1 MNEQMVFYNNVLY
14 IEKRNYE
21 LKSLLY
27 ETLYCFEDVS
37 IPNAPQKYFNPN
49 YSFYIYSTLCVL
61 GDFYYRPWSVYNFD
75 GKTLSNVFLS
85 QVITQYSNYI
95 NNPQISSIDYQVFLD
110 SFTISTDHNMY
121 FSFTFEN
128 NGRPTRQYLQI
139 NDHVI
144 NVLKMALSSHPE
156 MKRIIIENIKLTQN
170 KLYNTRFN
178 HFIYIL
184 NEIKKFKLTISP
196 KSNIYVNCAVKANGF
211 FNIYQMNDNK
221 PTAKQEFENFGVI
234 NYFFELSIPNSPDLI
249 PCIRMYMKEPIKEL
263 KPDYDKI
270 SHLLHWLTMGDTNTF
285 DRLALDFVHR
295 IMQPGYQSRNTIVS
309 GDIVKLYMWDHLN
322 ILMLE
327 HINFCSR
334 GSYIFANKSYSD
346 INVSNYMNQI
356 DIPIDHKHIPVNSN
370 LFDHYY
376 YFCNPNESPSELDKG
391 NKHIHIN
398 FEFGEKNF
406 NLYWLKRDDYI
417 WLAEIFFMHGWH
429 IINNSTK
436 TRKSKE
442 RNITIEFIKTFL
454 QKEGKYHN
462 DNHSIRL
469 PLALVYEL
477 YCAYFNIEKNNPRA
491 TPVTNIELHKIASE
505 KLHIEYGNMK
515 ITKEDVEY
523 VTEVIKPMMQ
533 KYKIQFEDNWI
544 TEENGK
550 SKTSWALICTVK
562 NDFWEYLEK
571 SRLSY
576 DLNSTEYEAFDRYVY
591 NLYTEYKETLVYMPI
606 PEETEKWVPI
616 GQRFI
621 NPENI

>member
-1 MNEQMVFYNNVLY
+1 MQNQNYKLANLLFDALYRTENQNTSAIPSQNFY
-14 IEKRNYE
+14 
-21 LKSLLY
+21 
-27 ETLYCFEDVS
+27 
-37 IPNAPQKYFNPN
+37 PNF
-49 YSFYIYSTLCVL
+49 SCLIHSTFCVL
-61 GDFYYRPWSVYNFD
+61 ADFYYKKCSPYSPD
-75 GKTLSNVFLS
+75 EQTLNETFVTEVLTRY
-85 QVITQYSNYI
+85 QNYL
-95 NNPQISSIDYQVFLD
+95 NNPETSSIPSYFLLK
-110 SFTISTDHNMY
+110 SFTIATDNNLY
-121 FSFTFEN
+121 FDHTFIFN
-128 NGRPTRQYLQI
+128 NFQPAKPYLQI
-139 NDHVI
+139 NNFVI
-144 NVLKMALSSHPE
+144 TVLQKVLVYEPAVYNFSNE
-156 MKRIIIENIKLTQN
+156 TIKLTYSN
-170 KLYNTRFN
+170 TYDTRFN
-178 HFIYIL
+178 HFIYTL
-184 NEIKKFKLTISP
+184 NKIKEFELSIKP
-196 KSNIYVNCAVKANGF
+196 QCNIYENCAVKANGF
-211 FNIYQMNDNK
+211 FNIYQMKDNK
-221 PTAKQEFENFGVI
+221 PTAKQGFENFGVI
-234 NYFFELSIPNSPDLI
+234 NNFFERIIPNSPDLI
-249 PCIRMYMKEPIKEL
+249 PCIRMYINEAIKEL

-309 GDIVKLYMWDHLN
+309 GDIIKLYAWDSLN
-322 ILMLE
+322 KLMLE
-327 HINFCSR
+327 HVNFCSR
-334 GSYIFANKSYSD
+334 ESFVFENLPYNEVIERLMNKRD
-346 INVSNYMNQI
+346 IYDQSEN
-356 DIPIDHKHIPVNSN
+356 IPVNIN
-370 LFDHYY
+370 PFFHHYF
-376 YFCNPNESPSELDKG
+376 FCNPNESFSELDKG

-417 WLAEIFFMHGWH
+417 WLAEIFLMHGWH

-442 RNITIEFIKTFL
+442 RNITTEFIKTFL

-491 TPVTNIELHKIASE
+491 TPVTNIELRKIASE

-562 NDFWEYLEK
+562 NDFWEYLGK
-571 SRLSY
+571 SRLPY

-606 PEETEKWVPI
+606 PEETEKLVPF

-621 NPENI
+621 NPYKS